1 MSTIEDFENEPHEGQ
16 RRAVLDENTLPLDA
30 VVIMGDGI
38 AAQLCML
45 SGHATP
51 KEKRGTRYWART
63 DSTTVYSPVTTPR
76 LLPLTLIHP
85 QDKET
90 EE

>member
-1 MSTIEDFENEPHEGQ
+1 MTKNATLEGEHH
-16 RRAVLDENTLPLDA
+16 AGWDENTLPLDA

-38 AAQLCML
+38 AAQLRML
-45 SGHATP
+45 SGYATP
-51 KEKRGTRYWART
+51 KEKRGNRYWART
-63 DSTTVYSPVTTPR
+63 DSTIVYSPVTNPR

-85 QDKET
+85 QDKKT

>member
-1 MSTIEDFENEPHEGQ
+1 MSTIEAFEGEPHEGQ
-16 RRAVLDENTLPLDA
+16 RRAALDENALPLDA

-38 AAQLCML
+38 AAQLRML

-51 KEKRGTRYWART
+51 KEKRGNRYWART
-63 DSTTVYSPVTTPR
+63 DSTIVYSPVTTPR
-76 LLPLTLIHP
+76 HLPLTLIYP

-90 EE
+90 K

>member
-1 MSTIEDFENEPHEGQ
+1 MTKNMTLEGEHH
-16 RRAVLDENTLPLDA
+16 AGWDENALPLDA

-51 KEKRGTRYWART
+51 KEKRGNRYWART
-63 DSTTVYSPVTTPR
+63 DATLVESPVTSPR
-76 LLPLTLIHP
+76 LLPLTLIYP

-90 EE
+90 K

>member
-1 MSTIEDFENEPHEGQ
+1 MTYHRFQEYEAEALLAGWDED
-16 RRAVLDENTLPLDA
+16 DLPLDA

-38 AAQLCML
+38 AGQLRML
-45 SGHATP
+45 SGYATP

-63 DSTTVYSPVTTPR
+63 DSSIVDSPVTSPR

-85 QDKET
+85 QDKELK
-90 EE
+90 

>member
-1 MSTIEDFENEPHEGQ
+1 MSTVEDFEDEPHEGQ
-16 RRAVLDENTLPLDA
+16 RRVAWDENTLPLDA

-38 AAQLCML
+38 AGQLRML
-45 SGHATP
+45 SGYATP
-51 KEKRGTRYWART
+51 KEKRGNRYWART
-63 DSTTVYSPVTTPR
+63 DSTIVDSPVTTPR

-90 EE
+90 K